1 MSLLN
6 LFGGGSPPPD
16 YRVIDVMEADAG
28 LRAGE
33 LVVIDV
39 RRPEEWLQTG
49 RPSGAHGVVLQDP
62 AFFEKIA
69 ALTKGNMETPLAL
82 FCRSGNRS
90 GQAAAALARAGY
102 SNIAN
107 IKGGVIAWHQ
117 AGLALEPYM
126 P

>member
-6 LFGGGSPPPD
+6 LFGRGSPPPD
-16 YRVIDVMEADAG
+16 YRVIDVKQAEAG

-49 RPSGAHGVVLQDP
+49 RPIGAHGVVLQDP

-69 ALTKGNMETPLAL
+69 VLTKGNMEVPLAL

-90 GQAAAALARAGY
+90 GEAAAALVRAGF
-102 SNIAN
+102 SNVAN
-107 IKGGVIAWHQ
+107 IKGGVIAWYR
-117 AGLALEPYM
+117 AGLSLEPYT